1 MKQPQAKQK
10 APMPAGILLWV
21 LATIIMISIALTWTL
36 PYIVYPLGIVSML
49 IPLFFITCLVFALI
63 RRFRLFIGISQL
75 VIGLIAFIG
84 SLIITIGWS
93 ACGYSCGEGF
103 GVALIILFI
112 IPPSVLS
119 IAFGL
124 YLLLSKKATA
134 YFGK

>member
-63 RRFRLFIGISQL
+63 RRFRLFIG
-75 VIGLIAFIG
+75 
-84 SLIITIGWS
+84 
-93 ACGYSCGEGF
+93 F